1 MTHMCCIAHMGHNLL
16 NVINLFQHLWSQELI
31 YLPFISLQPYVWTIT
46 VDGWQISSFPQYIG
60 VSLSLA
66 LCLKA
71 HWYTSVHLLNLTDS
85 IKGIAWTE
93 VGVCGTNQASGTLVV
108 TFKLHTHHL
117 GVFATVAHVYY
128 TIMCMWESLLCF
140 SAFVYGGLSACDD
153 SSQCCAPVLGFFS
166 LHVCDPCLPALTS
179 FSFPRNIDDE
189 EWWMLDI
196 TLVLW

>member
-1 MTHMCCIAHMGHNLL
+1 MTHMCYIAHMGHNLL

-31 YLPFISLQPYVWTIT
+31 YLPFISLLPYVWTIT

-128 TIMCMWESLLCF
+128 TFICACGSPCCASVHLFMEACQLAMIHHSAVLLCLDF
-140 SAFVYGGLSACDD
+140 SPFMCVI
-153 SSQCCAPVLGFFS
+153 
-166 LHVCDPCLPALTS
+166 HVCLHWLV
-179 FSFPRNIDDE
+179 FLFPE
-189 EWWMLDI
+189 
-196 TLVLW
+196 T